1 MESDKHN
8 IVSFKNTLDRLKASS
23 YDSNSQ
29 YIIIRDALLIFLS
42 AEAGNSILKGGNK
55 NYIYAINKL
64 YELIK
69 LHVS

>member
-8 IVSFKNTLDRLKASS
+8 IVSFKNTLDKLKASPH
-23 YDSNSQ
+23 DSNSQ

-42 AEAGNSILKGGNK
+42 AEAGNSILKDGNK

-69 LHVS
+69 LHVP